1 MMAIKTV
8 IFDLDGTITEPF
20 FDFDAIREEIG
31 LSLDAGTILEIMD
44 TMSHPDRM
52 RTIEI
57 ITKHEKNAV
66 EQSTLN
72 NGAKETLQKLRKKG
86 INIGILT
93 RNRRINAE
101 AIAQRH
107 GLIFDAI
114 VDRDDGPV
122 KPDAF
127 GVLHLCSVFGTKPE
141 ETLMV
146 GDYLYDL
153 LCAKAARVKSVLLKT
168 HHKADEFAE
177 HADYEIDKLDEILK
191 II

>member
-1 MMAIKTV
+1 MAIKTV

-31 LSLDAGTILEIMD
+31 LAPDAGTILEIMD